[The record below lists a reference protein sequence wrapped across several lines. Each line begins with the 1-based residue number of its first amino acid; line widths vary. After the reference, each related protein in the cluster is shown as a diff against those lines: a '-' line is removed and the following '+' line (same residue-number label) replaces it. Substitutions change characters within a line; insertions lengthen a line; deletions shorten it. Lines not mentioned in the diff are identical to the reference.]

1 MDRGNQADGGA
12 AKIEGVMM
20 AAVQKGLKGFFE
32 VKLFFTERINI
43 GGEVEIILQHKRC

>member
-1 MDRGNQADGGA
+1 MVRPPQ
-12 AKIEGVMM
+12 IQGVMI

-32 VKLFFTERINI
+32 GKLFLTERINI